1 MNINRKI
8 VFFIA
13 IDIKK
18 LTSIYIDEKS
28 REIVA

>member
-13 IDIKK
+13 IGIEK